1 MFQQLIQDNAKL
13 LQELKSGFK
22 RIINWNIYLSK
33 PELLAQNPN
42 MSRLVEPS
50 FQRVT
55 RFFVV
60 AFEDDTKRTSN
71 KRCYLP
77 NVEIKDYNV
86 MIDGKNFFD
95 QAIKDKHMKTLER
108 LLPVKEMIIQ
118 QIAYQ
123 IMLTSEITIK

>member
-42 MSRLVEPS
+42 LSRLVEPS

-55 RFFVV
+55 RLFVV

-86 MIDGKNFFD
+86 MIDGKNVFD

-118 QIAYQ
+118 QIAY
-123 IMLTSEITIK
+123 

>member
-1 MFQQLIQDNAKL
+1 
-13 LQELKSGFK
+13 
-22 RIINWNIYLSK
+22 
-33 PELLAQNPN
+33 

-55 RFFVV
+55 RLFVV

-118 QIAYQ
+118 QIAY
-123 IMLTSEITIK
+123 

>member
-22 RIINWNIYLSK
+22 RIINQNIYLSK
-33 PELLAQNPN
+33 PELLAQNLN
-42 MSRLVEPS
+42 CLVEPS

-55 RFFVV
+55 RLFVV
-60 AFEDDTKRTSN
+60 AFEDDTTRTSN
-71 KRCYLP
+71 KICYLP

-95 QAIKDKHMKTLER
+95 QAIKDKHMKTLEK
-108 LLPVKEMIIQ
+108 LLPVKEMIMQ
-118 QIAYQ
+118 QIVYQ

>member
-22 RIINWNIYLSK
+22 RIINQNIYLSK
-33 PELLAQNPN
+33 PELLAQNLN
-42 MSRLVEPS
+42 CLVEPS

-55 RFFVV
+55 RLFVV
-60 AFEDDTKRTSN
+60 AFEDDTTRTSN
-71 KRCYLP
+71 KICYLP

-95 QAIKDKHMKTLER
+95 QAIKDKHMKTLEK

-118 QIAYQ
+118 QIVYQ

>member
-42 MSRLVEPS
+42 LSRLVEPS

-55 RFFVV
+55 RLFVV